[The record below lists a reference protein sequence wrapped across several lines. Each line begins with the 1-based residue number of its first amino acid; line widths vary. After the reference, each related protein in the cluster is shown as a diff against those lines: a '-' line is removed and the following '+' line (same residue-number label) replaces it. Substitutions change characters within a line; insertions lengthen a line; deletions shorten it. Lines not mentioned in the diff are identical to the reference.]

1 MTVNAMLETLKKEKL
16 VAILRGV
23 PEDRADRVAEAII
36 QGGVRLLE
44 ATMNTDGA
52 LDMISRWRQRYGD
65 RICVGA
71 GTVLDRRM
79 AEEAVAA
86 GAQFLISPNLDEEV
100 VAYGLERGIEVWPG
114 VMTPTEIVRAWKAGA
129 SAVKVFPTASLGV
142 KYIREVRAP
151 LGHIPMIA
159 TGGVSLDNIRD
170 FLGAGVVA
178 VGLGGN
184 LVDKN
189 AVREGRYD
197 DIEQTA
203 RRFVEAVR

>member
-1 MTVNAMLETLKKEKL
+1 MAVNAMLETLKKEKL

-23 PEDRADRVAEAII
+23 PEDRADPVAEALIR
-36 QGGVRLLE
+36 GGVRLLE

-52 LDMISRWRQRYGD
+52 LDMISRWRQRFGD
-65 RICVGA
+65 RVFFGA

-100 VAYGLERGIEVWPG
+100 VAYGLDRGIDVWPG

-170 FLGAGVVA
+170 FLEAGVVA

-203 RRFVEAVR
+203 RRFVEAAR